1 MSELCSSCRF
11 GATPVR
17 AESGVLECRHNPPVV
32 TGRRPLADW
41 PLVPEMGWCG
51 QFEAR
56 PATKPVRK
64 QRPAVGDSEVREQG

>member
-1 MSELCSSCRF
+1 
-11 GATPVR
+11 
-17 AESGVLECRHNPPVV
+17 
-32 TGRRPLADW
+32 LADW